1 MNAYMVFLSVT
12 SQWKESYM
20 KLSRL
25 PLISSRSFW
34 LAQSVVLFIDT
45 CLRRTLFF
53 LFYRCSYLE
62 TERCQGRK
70 RSFGLADFR
79 FYRLLNNIRRST
91 KQPFCQKEELDV
103 SAHATVFACVCF
115 SAAFMPAVTIPL
127 CAVHMLW
134 AVVIDFPVFLQ
145 APPQES
151 KMHSFCGD
159 LNFRFT
165 KGNGT
170 DLSPL
175 KRCC

>member
-25 PLISSRSFW
+25 SLISSRSFW

-103 SAHATVFACVCF
+103 SAHAPF
-115 SAAFMPAVTIPL
+115 SPVYASVPL
-127 CAVHMLW
+127 LCRPLRSRYVRFICYGRWSLT
-134 AVVIDFPVFLQ
+134 FL
-145 APPQES
+145 
-151 KMHSFCGD
+151 SFCRR
-159 LNFRFT
+159 LR
-165 KGNGT
+165 
-170 DLSPL
+170 
-175 KRCC
+175 KRARCILFAEI